1 MKIYSLLIFLI
12 TTIAISSCSQFSE
25 EVQEDSIQV
34 PAEKVYGKYYRGDG
48 LGVNHYL
55 ELAMNGRFI
64 FRWHGCLGEY
74 DKNEGAFKMEGNK
87 LVLLPELPNIQKGFQ
102 GTPTQFI
109 VRQAGEDVFLVEK
122 RDMKRFRKDLKEKES
137 HSERYLSFYCYKKT
151 IPDVREDN
159 RYEVGIDSSLRI
171 YNRER
176 TKLLV
181 TYTSK
186 DLFGESDKSAPFSR
200 RDAFRK
206 YNELDDSPF
215 FFISNNDAKLN
226 VITRRNNRASIN
238 LADGKIIKNISGLDF
253 DKKAV
258 TPALGYLDS
267 PISERK
273 KTGLI
278 VLGYLKAE
286 ESVPSIIKM
295 LDDESYQYTRTS
307 GEYKYEP
314 KTIRITAIR
323 ALAKIQGDK
332 AFNLLLKYSKDDDPY
347 TRAAVVCS
355 LVDMKQTVN
364 EEFLL
369 EFIKDNDPYVR
380 LSAVETIG
388 RIGDQKYRGLL
399 EIFKNDKE
407 NYIRDWSISILD
419 LWDGKRTSVA
429 ILSGDNYPQDDD

>member
-1 MKIYSLLIFLI
+1 MIPAMKIRSLLIFLI
-12 TTIAISSCSQFSE
+12 TTIAISSCSNFSE
-25 EVQEDSIQV
+25 EVQEDFIPI

-55 ELAMNGRFI
+55 ELVMNGRFI
-64 FRWHGCLGEY
+64 FRWDGCLGEY
-74 DKNEGAFKMEGNK
+74 DKNEGAFKIEGDK
-87 LVLLPELPNIQKGFQ
+87 LILSPELPNIQKGFQ

-109 VRQAGEDVFLVEK
+109 IRQAGEDIFLIEK
-122 RDMKRFRKDLKEKES
+122 GDLRKFEKDLMGNVSS
-137 HSERYLSFYCYKKT
+137 HGIYYRKIIL
-151 IPDVREDN
+151 DVQEDN

-171 YNRER
+171 YDRER
-176 TKLLV
+176 TKLLA

-186 DLFGESDKSAPFSR
+186 DLFGELDKSSPFSR
-200 RDAFRK
+200 RHALRK
-206 YNELDDSPF
+206 YNELDDWPL

-238 LADGKIIKNISGLDF
+238 LADGKIIRSISEF
-253 DKKAV
+253 DTEAI
-258 TPALGYLDS
+258 TPALKSLDS
-267 PISERK
+267 PIPRRK

-278 VLGYLKAE
+278 VLGYLKVAE
-286 ESVPSIIKM
+286 SIPAIIKM
-295 LDDESYQYTRTS
+295 LDDESYQHTITS

-314 KTIRITAIR
+314 KTIRIAAIR
-323 ALAKIQGDK
+323 VLAKIQGDK
-332 AFNLLLKYSKDDDPY
+332 ASDLLLKYSKDDDPH

-355 LVDMKQTVN
+355 FVDMKQTVN
-364 EEFLL
+364 EGLLL

-388 RIGDQKYRGLL
+388 RIGDKKYRGLL
-399 EIFKNDKE
+399 EVLKDDKE
-407 NYIRDWSISILD
+407 GYICDWAKSILD

>member
-1 MKIYSLLIFLI
+1 MKMYQLSIFLI
-12 TTIAISSCSQFSE
+12 IAIAISSCSQFSE
-25 EVQEDSIQV
+25 EVQEDSIPV

-48 LGVNHYL
+48 LGVNHSL
-55 ELAMNGRFI
+55 ELVMNGRFI
-64 FRWHGCLGEY
+64 FSWHGCLGEY
-74 DKNEGAFKMEGNK
+74 DKNEGAFKIEGNK
-87 LVLLPELPNIQKGFQ
+87 LSLLPELPNIQKGFQ

-109 VRQAGEDVFLVEK
+109 IRQAGEDIFLI
-122 RDMKRFRKDLKEKES
+122 EKEDLRKFDNGLLENAS
-137 HSERYLSFYCYKKT
+137 LQKRYYHGLYYIKI
-151 IPDVREDN
+151 IPDVQEDK

-171 YNRER
+171 YDRGR
-176 TKLLV
+176 TRLLA

-186 DLFGESDKSAPFSR
+186 DLFGELDKSSPFSR
-200 RDAFRK
+200 RDAFRG
-206 YNELDDSPF
+206 YNELDDYPL

-226 VITRRNNRASIN
+226 VITRRDNRASIN
-238 LADGKIIKNISGLDF
+238 IADGKITGNISDLD
-253 DKKAV
+253 KEAV
-258 TPALGYLDS
+258 TPALKSLDS
-267 PISERK
+267 PIPQKK

-278 VLGYLKAE
+278 ILGYLKAAE
-286 ESVPSIIKM
+286 LVPAIIKM

-314 KTIRITAIR
+314 KTIRIAAIR

-332 AFNLLLKYSKDDDPY
+332 ASDLLLKYSKDDDPY

-355 LVDMKQTVN
+355 FVDMKQTVN
-364 EEFLL
+364 KELLL

-388 RIGDQKYRGLL
+388 RINDKKYRGLL
-399 EIFKNDKE
+399 EVLKDDKE
-407 NYIRDWSISILD
+407 GYIRDWAKSILD